1 MTDNKAWVLDVLADL
16 GRFAEMNGLPRFS
29 GDLEKV
35 AARVRS
41 EIGGLKPAYGMEM
54 LLHDLSG
61 RSAGREAVAG
71 EDA

>member
-1 MTDNKAWVLDVLADL
+1 MINNKAWVLDVLADL
-16 GRFAEMNGLPRFS
+16 GQFADLNDLPRFS

-35 AARVRS
+35 AVRVRS
-41 EIGGLKPAYGMEM
+41 EIAGLKPARGTET

-61 RSAGREAVAG
+61 RSARREIIAG